1 MNPQRE
7 APTMTTDLPQAAI
20 GAAKRAVIMLYGRD
34 PDDPANQD
42 HDVRVILKAAA
53 PHIAAEAA
61 AAERERIALALLGCL
76 DCGRI
81 HTPHPATFRHKG
93 EPLEH
98 QSWAAPDGHAYRPPH
113 LTRQQIAAAISPPQE
128 TRND

>member
-1 MNPQRE
+1 
-7 APTMTTDLPQAAI
+7 MTTLPDLPQAAI
-20 GAAKRAVIMLYGRD
+20 DAAWRKVPCRCGMVAGKQPYHDYDCQAAAVDRDSLRDML
-34 PDDPANQD
+34 A
-42 HDVRVILKAAA
+42 AAA
-53 PHIAAEAA
+53 PHLV
-61 AAERERIALALLGCL
+61 AAERGRIALALLGCL

>member
-1 MNPQRE
+1 
-7 APTMTTDLPQAAI
+7 MTTDLPQAAI
-20 GAAKRAVIMLYGRD
+20 GAAASALSNPPSLGG
-34 PDDPANQD
+34 
-42 HDVRVILKAAA
+42 HGLGSAAA
-53 PHIAAEAA
+53 ARYARTVIAAVTPHLVAA
-61 AAERERIALALLGCL
+61 VAAERERIALALLGCL